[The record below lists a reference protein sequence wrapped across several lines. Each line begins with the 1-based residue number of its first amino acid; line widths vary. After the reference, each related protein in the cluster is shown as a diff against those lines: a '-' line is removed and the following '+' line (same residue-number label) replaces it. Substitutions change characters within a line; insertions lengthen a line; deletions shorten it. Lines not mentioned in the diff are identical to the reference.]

1 MWVKSKIDFFRGQ
14 KAYRKR
20 NFHAAFK
27 YFSRA
32 EKFGEQNAAFMC
44 GVMLINGEAG
54 YVDFNKGIELA
65 KRSKAILV
73 RNSKKILNKALL
85 DYYAEHDAKD
95 KYLSELEIAADK
107 FFDYMA
113 LDKLIYLNYCGR
125 LYWYYLYQI
134 PQNKEKAYWY
144 FFIQHYFSEC
154 PILGLLSSPII
165 SGAFPIAIRKFIAK
179 ILYKFSNK
187 KDLSAM
193 IKDFIKRM
201 STHYGSDKNE
211 IKATPALYDSDEQSV
226 KEELARKIYAILK
239 EREPSIPSYY
249 VILVAIIP
257 FILQATLPLGNDMG
271 FYNISVIFNKYFAIL
286 SIIVTLFIIL
296 SHKSNLFLI
305 ILFLISSGIFNI
317 INVYSA
323 DKICGFNTKT
333 IATVCLSYA
342 LAGILKA
349 YLSET
354 SLKRNL
360 PNKYR

>member
-14 KAYRKR
+14 KAYRKED
-20 NFHAAFK
+20 FYAAFK

-44 GVMLINGEAG
+44 GIMLINGEAG
-54 YVDFNKGIELA
+54 SVDFNKGIELA
-65 KRSKAILV
+65 KGSKAILV

-95 KYLSELEIAADK
+95 KYLSELEIAADE

-125 LYWYYLYQI
+125 LYWYYLYQT
-134 PQNKEKAYWY
+134 PQNKEKACWY
-144 FFIQHYFSEC
+144 YFVQHYFSEC
-154 PILGLLSSPII
+154 PVLGLLSRPII
-165 SGAFPIAIRKFIAK
+165 SGSFPITIRKFIVK

-187 KDLSAM
+187 KELSDM
-193 IKDFIKRM
+193 IEDFIKRM
-201 STHYGSDKNE
+201 STHYSSDKNE
-211 IKATPALYDSDEQSV
+211 IKATPVLQDSDEQSI
-226 KEELARKIYAILK
+226 KEELARKIYTMLK
-239 EREPSIPSYY
+239 GREPSIPSCY
-249 VILVAIIP
+249 VILIAIMP
-257 FILQATLPLGNDMG
+257 FILQAVLPLGNDMG

-296 SHKSNLFLI
+296 SHRSNLFLI
-305 ILFLISSGIFNI
+305 MLFLISSGVFNI
-317 INVYSA
+317 INVFSI

-349 YLSET
+349 CLSET
-354 SLKRNL
+354 SLKRSL
-360 PNKYR
+360 SSK